1 MDALLN
7 RKIAA
12 ALGSCSYIRN
22 SSLRSDVC
30 SGRVVLS
37 GAVPSY
43 FLKQMAQ
50 ESLRSVE
57 GVEEIQNELEV
68 SNARSRRPVP
78 QTDVKT
84 GVKIGA

>member
-12 ALGSCSYIRN
+12 ALGRCSYIRN
-22 SSLRSDVC
+22 SSLRLDVR

-68 SNARSRRPVP
+68 SNGRSRRSRSEIAVE
-78 QTDVKT
+78 TV
-84 GVKIGA
+84 A

>member
-7 RKIAA
+7 RKIVA
-12 ALGSCSYIRN
+12 ALGRCSYIRN
-22 SSLRSDVC
+22 SSLRLDVR

-37 GAVPSY
+37 GDVPSY

-68 SNARSRRPVP
+68 SGGRSRRLPP
-78 QTDVKT
+78 SPRAEIGT
-84 GVKIGA
+84 GA

>member
-7 RKIAA
+7 RKLAA
-12 ALGSCSYIRN
+12 ALGRCSYIRN
-22 SSLRSDVC
+22 SSLRLDVC
-30 SGRVVLS
+30 SGRVDLS

-57 GVEEIQNELEV
+57 GVEEIRNELEV
-68 SNARSRRPVP
+68 STARSQRSRPEI
-78 QTDVKT
+78 

>member
-12 ALGSCSYIRN
+12 ALGRCSYIRN
-22 SSLRSDVC
+22 SSLRLDVR

-68 SNARSRRPVP
+68 SNARPRRPTP
-78 QTDVKT
+78 RL
-84 GVKIGA
+84 GVEIGA

>member
-12 ALGSCSYIRN
+12 ALGRCSYIRN
-22 SSLRSDVC
+22 SSLRLDVC

-68 SNARSRRPVP
+68 SGVRARRLPSSPRAEIG
-78 QTDVKT
+78 T
-84 GVKIGA
+84 GV

>member
-12 ALGSCSYIRN
+12 ALGRCSYIRN
-22 SSLRSDVC
+22 SSLRLDVC

-68 SNARSRRPVP
+68 SNARSRRSRSEI
-78 QTDVKT
+78 
-84 GVKIGA
+84 GVETVA

>member
-12 ALGSCSYIRN
+12 ALGRCSYIRN
-22 SSLRSDVC
+22 SSLRLDVR

-37 GAVPSY
+37 GDVPSY

-50 ESLRSVE
+50 ESLREVE

-68 SNARSRRPVP
+68 SIPKERRRTLAPLAE
-78 QTDVKT
+78 
-84 GVKIGA
+84 IGA

>member
-12 ALGSCSYIRN
+12 ALGRCAYIRN
-22 SSLRSDVC
+22 SSLRLDVR

-37 GAVPSY
+37 GDVPSY

-50 ESLRSVE
+50 ESLREVE

-68 SNARSRRPVP
+68 SIPKERRRTLAPLAE
-78 QTDVKT
+78 
-84 GVKIGA
+84 IGA

>member
-12 ALGSCSYIRN
+12 ALGRCSYIRN
-22 SSLRSDVC
+22 SSLRLDVS

-68 SNARSRRPVP
+68 SSARPRSPSSP
-78 QTDVKT
+78 I
-84 GVKIGA
+84 GVEIGA

>member
-12 ALGSCSYIRN
+12 ALGRCSYIRN
-22 SSLRSDVC
+22 SSLRLDVC

-37 GAVPSY
+37 GDVPSY

-68 SNARSRRPVP
+68 SGVRSRRRSSSPRAEIG
-78 QTDVKT
+78 T
-84 GVKIGA
+84 GV

>member
-12 ALGSCSYIRN
+12 ALGRCSYIRN
-22 SSLRSDVC
+22 SSLRLDVS

-68 SNARSRRPVP
+68 SNARSYRSRP
-78 QTDVKT
+78 DA
-84 GVKIGA
+84 GVEIVA

>member
-12 ALGSCSYIRN
+12 ALGRCSYIRN
-22 SSLRSDVC
+22 SSLRLDVS

-68 SNARSRRPVP
+68 STVRARRSLAE
-78 QTDVKT
+78 T
-84 GVKIGA
+84 GVEVVA

>member
-12 ALGSCSYIRN
+12 ALGRCSYIRN
-22 SSLRSDVC
+22 SSLRLDVC

-68 SNARSRRPVP
+68 SNGRSRRSRSE
-78 QTDVKT
+78 T
-84 GVKIGA
+84 GSALGVETVA